1 MWRIMLMCVVSAVLL
16 LAGNVDSTPVG
27 LVVADGQFRLDA
39 APAHGSATVFDGS
52 FIETSEATSDLQLH
66 SGVRLRL
73 GPHTAGRV
81 HRDRFLLEKGKVQM
95 LKGSGYR
102 LEALGLW
109 IQPEGGALVDATAN
123 SVLHVTAFEAPAHV
137 SKAGGIAVAK
147 VWPGKALVLEPQV
160 AGAAAAAK
168 LSGCLER
175 KDGRF
180 LLTDATAGITVEL
193 VGTGLEPR
201 VGDRIEITGNVEPAA
216 KPLPGATQVIRVVEV
231 RVVERGGCPVPP
243 AGRKPAKA
251 GLTAKSK
258 AIIAGVVIGGAAAGA
273 AIAATRGPA
282 APVSP

>member
-1 MWRIMLMCVVSAVLL
+1 L
-16 LAGNVDSTPVG
+16 
-27 LVVADGQFRLDA
+27 
-39 APAHGSATVFDGS
+39 
-52 FIETSEATSDLQLH
+52 
-66 SGVRLRL
+66 
-73 GPHTAGRV
+73 
-81 HRDRFLLEKGKVQM
+81 
-95 LKGSGYR
+95 
-102 LEALGLW
+102 
-109 IQPEGGALVDATAN
+109 
-123 SVLHVTAFEAPAHV
+123 
-137 SKAGGIAVAK
+137 KAGGITVAK
-147 VWPGKALVLEPQV
+147 VWPGKAVVLEPQV

-168 LSGCLER
+168 LSGCLEK

-193 VGTGLEPR
+193 VGTGLDAR

-258 AIIAGVVIGGAAAGA
+258 AIIAGVVIGGATAGA

>member
-16 LAGNVDSTPVG
+16 SAGNVGGTPVG
-27 LVVADGQFRLDA
+27 LIVADGQFRLDA
-39 APAHGSATVFDGS
+39 APTHGSATVFDGS

-73 GPHTAGRV
+73 GPYTAGRV

-137 SKAGGIAVAK
+137 LKAGGITVAK

-160 AGAAAAAK
+160 AGAAAVAK
-168 LSGCLER
+168 LSGCLEK

-193 VGTGLEPR
+193 VGTGLDAR

-258 AIIAGVVIGGAAAGA
+258 AIIAGVVIGGATAGA